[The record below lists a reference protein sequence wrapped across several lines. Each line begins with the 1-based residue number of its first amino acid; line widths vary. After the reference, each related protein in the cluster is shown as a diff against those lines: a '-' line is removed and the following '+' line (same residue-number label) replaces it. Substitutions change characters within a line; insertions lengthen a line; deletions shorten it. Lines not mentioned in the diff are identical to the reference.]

1 MEYYSDKIQLCLQA
15 DSNISVSIIIHHLI
29 TRLTQSLIPHV
40 IRRHPSTL
48 TDFLTIAQEEE
59 QIQFTLNDLSRAS
72 INSPDNYPNNNDPI
86 DPSVM
91 VVTPPLNTEKRP
103 SYYQQPS
110 LFLPS
115 RLHDQHQ
122 FIFNKRLQEIKP
134 EQVILYIPL
143 SISTISKKEQD
154 NEHKQSDLFKDNENT
169 QSDLCNDN
177 ENHPLDI
184 LNDDQIES
192 FPNLEN
198 KFLHED
204 EQAETDHSNELKQQ
218 GACSSTDSL
227 TADDTLINTVVPR
240 DVQYLWSDKYRPHKP
255 RVFNKVYAGYD
266 WDQFNKKHYDMD
278 TPTPYEDIAFTI

>member
-48 TDFLTIAQEEE
+48 TDFLTTAQEEE

-218 GACSSTDSL
+218 GACVIKSGSVKTDV
-227 TADDTLINTVVPR
+227 DDAFEAVARVVR
-240 DVQYLWSDKYRPHKP
+240 IV
-255 RVFNKVYAGYD
+255 
-266 WDQFNKKHYDMD
+266 
-278 TPTPYEDIAFTI
+278 